1 MPKQEFMFDKF
12 MEDLIRKEQ
21 ERKRELAERSD
32 REEEIHPQ
40 RKINQ
45 LYRERWQNRIRWG
58 RK

>member
-1 MPKQEFMFDKF
+1 MSKQEFTFDKF
-12 MEDLIRKEQ
+12 MDDLIRKEQ
-21 ERKRELAERSD
+21 ERQRELKERSD
-32 REEEIHPQ
+32 KKGEIHPQ